1 MTERP
6 TFDQNAPLP
15 DAPLLLEAS
24 AGTGKT
30 YSIAHLFARLVV
42 ERGLAVDSILVVTF
56 TEAATAELRD
66 RVRRRLRDA
75 ERVFRRG
82 FTDAGPGRDKALEA
96 WLQTRHETRE
106 ADADRLR
113 DALLDFDRAA
123 ISTIHG
129 FCRRML
135 LRNAFESGTPFGVE
149 LGGEDK
155 ALREEVVRDF
165 RALEVHARGPGRAKA
180 LHRYGWLSWLGGLA
194 SAVADPDV
202 VLLPQRPESEDIEG
216 APHRFAAYLR
226 RELAARKAARHVRSY
241 DDLLRELRDAL
252 LSGEQK
258 DELRRVVRQQFQAAL
273 IDEFQDT
280 DPVQWA
286 IFEAVFLHGGGRS
299 PLYLIGDPKQAIY
312 GFRGA
317 DLRTYL
323 GARDQVQ
330 AAGAVC
336 VLKQNHR
343 SDPRLLRGFN
353 ALFGGHDDPFAHPE
367 IGYID
372 VDPASDADPPG
383 DPPLELRFV
392 PRTQGQP
399 NLPGIVA
406 ADVARAVA
414 EGPVAAGEH
423 AILVRTK
430 QQAREVQGALRAL
443 RVPSVLHGAHSV
455 FESAEAESLADI
467 LAAMHEPGDS
477 ALVKRALATPVIGL
491 QAADL
496 HRLETEERGWE
507 SWVGSFREWNRIWH
521 EESFIR
527 AFRRLLSDKGLPA
540 TLLARVDGERA
551 MTNLQHLSEMLHR
564 VATRERLRPAALLEW
579 LRRHRDD
586 PGDDDVEQIRLE
598 SDDDAIE
605 ILTIHGAKGLEFGA
619 VWVPFLL
626 EGRGLFRKDKA
637 FLRCRHDGRPAVNYA
652 QTTEKSGAIAAA
664 ERDARAEELRLLY
677 VALTRAKHRCTLY
690 WGGLHESGHASPVA
704 WLLHGRRTGRADFA
718 AFCNRMRS
726 LSDEDLLEGLRAL
739 ESEAI
744 RVTVADAEPAWTAA
758 DAPKKP
764 AVLKAR
770 QASRTRVDSLW
781 RRTSFTGLT
790 RGELHG
796 PLPVQD
802 FDAVEDEE
810 DAEDLVAEVE
820 EARVGLADFRAGA
833 LVGTCLHEILEHHDF
848 RAPDALG
855 AQVARSIELHG
866 LDPEDAPRVT
876 SALQAALEARFDGMC
891 LAEVAPADRLN
902 ELEFTFAVGGGLA
915 PTIQVTREAL
925 ADVYDAHGRRQQGAS
940 VRALSFDPFGG
951 FLTGSIDLVFRHRGV
966 WSLADYKSNHLG
978 PAPSDYAP
986 GRLAEAMMG
995 RHYFLQ
1001 AHLYTVALHRYLG
1014 HRLPDYDYDRHVGAA
1029 YYLFLRGMDPAFAP
1043 GNGVHRE
1050 RLDAGLVHAL
1060 SEALS

>member
-1 MTERP
+1 MTERA

-42 ERGLAVDSILVVTF
+42 ERGFAVDSILVVTF

-75 ERVFRRG
+75 ERVFRHG
-82 FTDAGPGRDKALEA
+82 FSEPEGERDEALSA
-96 WLQTRHETRE
+96 WLAARNETRE

-165 RALEVHARGPGRAKA
+165 RAREVHDKPPGRAKA
-180 LHRYGWLSWLGGLA
+180 LFRYGWLSWLNGLA
-194 SAVADPDV
+194 KVVADPDV
-202 VLLPQRPESEDIEG
+202 VLLPAASPDVDIEG

-226 RELAARKAARHVRSY
+226 EQLAARKSARHVRSY

-252 LSGEQK
+252 RTGSQAEALQ
-258 DELRRVVRQQFQAAL
+258 RVVREQFQAAL
-273 IDEFQDT
+273 VDEFQDT

-286 IFEAVFLHGGGRS
+286 IFDTVFLQSGA

-323 GARDQVQ
+323 RARQQVE
-330 AAGAVC
+330 AAGEVR
-336 VLKQNHR
+336 VLKRNHR

-353 ALFGGHDDPFAHPE
+353 ALFGGHADLFAHGE
-367 IGYID
+367 IRYID
-372 VDPASDADPPG
+372 VDPASEEDPEG

-392 PRTQGQP
+392 PRDRDP
-399 NLPGIVA
+399 RALPATVA
-406 ADVARAVA
+406 ADVARAV
-414 EGPVAAGEH
+414 EQGPVPAGEH

-430 QQAREVQGALRAL
+430 QQARAVQSALRAL

-455 FESAEAESLADI
+455 FESEEAESLADI

-477 ALVKRALATPVIGL
+477 ALVRRALATPTIGL

-507 SWVGSFREWNRIWH
+507 QWVGSFREWSRIWH

-527 AFRRLLSDKGLPA
+527 AFRRFLSDRQLPA

-564 VATRERLRPAALLEW
+564 VATRERLRPAALLDW
-579 LRRHRDD
+579 LRRHRAD

-598 SDDDAIE
+598 SDDDAVE

-619 VWVPFLL
+619 VWVPFLY
-626 EGRGLFRKDKA
+626 EGRGLFKSDKA
-637 FLRCRHDGRPAVNYA
+637 FLRCTQDGRPAVNYA
-652 QTTEKSGAIAAA
+652 QPKQKAGALAEA

-690 WGGLHESGHASPVA
+690 WGALDHRGYESPVA
-704 WLLHGRRTGRADFA
+704 WLLHGRRTNRSDFA
-718 AFCNRMRS
+718 AFCGRVRS
-726 LSDEDLLEGLRAL
+726 LTDADMVEALRAL
-739 ESEAI
+739 ECESI
-744 RVTVADAEPAWTAA
+744 QVSVVAAEPAWTPPSTHP
-758 DAPKKP
+758 AP
-764 AVLKAR
+764 VGLRAR
-770 QASRTRVDSLW
+770 EASRDRVDSLW

-802 FDAVEDEE
+802 FDAEE
-810 DAEDLVAEVE
+810 DAEEAEDEVAHVVE
-820 EARVGLADFRAGA
+820 TRVALADFRAGA

-848 RAPDALG
+848 RAPEALG
-855 AQVARSIELHG
+855 EQVARSIDFHG

-876 SALQAALEARFDGMC
+876 TALQAALDAPFDGLR
-891 LAEVAPADRLN
+891 LADIGRTDRLN
-902 ELEFTFAVGGGLA
+902 ELEFTFAVGGGLS
-915 PTIQVTREAL
+915 PTVQVTRDAM
-925 ADVYDAHGRRQQGAS
+925 ADVYEAHGRAAEAAS
-940 VRALSFDPFGG
+940 VRALSFEPFGG
-951 FLTGSIDLVFRHRGV
+951 FLTGSIDLVFRQGER

-986 GRLAEAMMG
+986 ERLADAMMA

-1001 AHLYTVALHRYLG
+1001 AHLYTIALHRYLG
-1014 HRLPDYDYDRHVGAA
+1014 HRLPDYDYDRHIGAA
-1029 YYLFLRGMDPAFAP
+1029 YYLFLRGMDPAYAA
-1043 GNGVHRE
+1043 GSGVHRE
-1050 RLDAGLVHAL
+1050 RLDAALVHAL
-1060 SEALS
+1060 SEVLS